1 MAGDLKPTG
10 GIRKPGASRSAGNNS
25 SKIKTKPEKQR
36 EAKPEKVVVKEKK
49 VPVKNSQIKTKRKSP
64 KKNTFATKNPDYES
78 GQPKIKRNF
87 GDGRFSRKKKVPIVI
102 LSIIGLF
109 AITVFT
115 SFLSYT
121 YLVDRY
127 ENPITEDSIVIAESE
142 RVNFKIKKGENSSD
156 IAAKLEKADLI
167 SSEFMFK
174 LLSSFN
180 GYDSKY
186 SAGTHYLKK
195 GLTYD
200 EIMVILSS
208 EPETVKVTFPEGF
221 SVVQIAERLE
231 SNEVVKKS
239 DFLKAVNSIDVSS
252 YSFISKT
259 NNSRDYKLEGYLFP
273 DTYEFDIDA
282 NADDVIYK
290 MLNNFSAKYLPEYYT
305 RAEELGLSVDEVVI
319 LASIVEKEA
328 KLAKERSTIAG
339 VYLNRLHSEDYKLL
353 QCEATVVYVYKKNH
367 NGQQP
372 EKITAEMLK
381 VDDPYNTYINEG
393 LPVGP
398 ICNPSS
404 SSIRSVLNYDND
416 HNYYFYVV
424 SKDNPRAHVFSET
437 FEEHQQAVKDNTVTE

>member
-1 MAGDLKPTG
+1 MAGNLKPTG
-10 GIRKPGASRSAGNNS
+10 GIRKPGASRNADTNS
-25 SKIKTKPEKQR
+25 KPKNKPEKKR
-36 EAKPEKVVVKEKK
+36 EVKPEKPVVKEKK
-49 VPVKNSQIKTKRKSP
+49 VPVRNSQIKP
-64 KKNTFATKNPDYES
+64 EKKKTVKNSFVQKNSEYDN

-127 ENPITEDSIVIAESE
+127 ENPITEDSIVIEESE
-142 RVNFKIKKGENSSD
+142 RVNFKIEKGENSSD
-156 IAAKLEKADLI
+156 IAEKLENKDLI

-174 LLSSFN
+174 LLSNFN

-221 SVVQIAERLE
+221 TVVQIAERLE
-231 SNEVVKKS
+231 SNGVVSKS
-239 DFLKAVNSIDVSS
+239 AFLTAVNSIDVSS

-259 NNSRDYKLEGYLFP
+259 NSSRDYKLEGYLFP

-282 NADDVIYK
+282 NAEDVIYK

-305 RAEELGLSVDEVVI
+305 MAEELGLSVDEVVI

-339 VYLNRLHSEDYKLL
+339 VYLNRLNSEDYKLL
-353 QCEATVVYVYKKNH
+353 QCEATVIYVYKKNN

-372 EKITAEMLK
+372 ETITAEMLK
-381 VDDPYNTYINEG
+381 VEDPYNTYVNEG

-437 FEEHQQAVKDNTVTE
+437 FEQHQQAVKDNAVTE